1 MELRLQINLIM
12 GVLLA
17 AFASLLIYLQLD
29 NTRQSVREEMEGASI
44 VATQLLSRLQAGSR
58 NSSLEDMAQFLDA
71 VGRVR
76 ANEIELRNAQD
87 AVVYHSPPP
96 VYKAGRDAPDWYA
109 QIVSPALRTHEIAL
123 AEGRLLLRSDP
134 SRAILDGWDDFKPM
148 LLTVLAGFILGN
160 ALVFVL
166 VGRAMRPLQ
175 KVVMGLQAMEG
186 GSYGTRL
193 PAMHGKEAKV
203 MGEAFNAMA
212 QSVQDGIAAQ
222 TQAREATLALAQ
234 NRELTQVIQT
244 RIEEVR
250 GQIARELHDELGQQ
264 VTAIKSLGQAMVLRA
279 KGVDSHTENAA
290 RMVIESADAIYEEVH
305 QLVSQLRPLALDRF
319 GLQDALQDLVEDA
332 RSRHPDTRIDLHLQT
347 PLEDMES
354 SLATATYRI
363 VQESLNNALRHAQAS
378 QITILLSALDHQ
390 LHIDVSDNGMGAT
403 PDWEDSGQFGVIG
416 MRERAQGLD
425 GSFRFESLQPSGVRV
440 WAVLPL
446 GHNPTHG

>member
-1 MELRLQINLIM
+1 MGLRLQINLIM

-29 NTRQSVREEMEGASI
+29 NTRQSVREEMDGASI

-58 NSSLEDMAQFLDA
+58 SSSLQDMAQFLA
-71 VGRVR
+71 TVGRIR

-96 VYKAGRDAPDWYA
+96 VYKAGRDAPDWYSR
-109 QIVSPALRTHEIAL
+109 IVSPALHTREIAV
-123 AEGRLLLRSDP
+123 AEGRLLVRADP

-148 LLTVLAGFILGN
+148 VLTVLAGFILGN
-160 ALVFVL
+160 VLVFVL
-166 VGRAMRPLQ
+166 VGRAMQPLQ
-175 KVVMGLQAMEG
+175 QVVRGLQAMEG
-186 GSYGTRL
+186 GSYDTRL
-193 PAMHGKEAKV
+193 PAMQGQEARV
-203 MGEAFNAMA
+203 LGEAFNAMA

-222 TQAREATLALAQ
+222 NRAREATLALAQ

-279 KGVDSHTENAA
+279 KGVDAHTENAA

-305 QLVSQLRPLALDRF
+305 QLVSKLRPLALDRF

-332 RSRHPDTRIDLHLQT
+332 RSRHGQVRIHLQVRT
-347 PLEDMES
+347 PLQDIDP

-363 VQESLNNALRHAQAS
+363 VQESLTNALRHAQAS
-378 QITILLSALDHQ
+378 VINIELSAQDQQ
-390 LHIDVSDNGMGAT
+390 LHIEVSDNGIGAA
-403 PDWEDSGQFGVIG
+403 PDWADSGQYGVIG
-416 MRERAQGLD
+416 MRERAQGL
-425 GSFRFESLQPSGVRV
+425 GGAFSFESLQPSGVRV
-440 WAVLPL
+440 AAVLPL
-446 GHNPTHG
+446 GHNPSHG

>member
-1 MELRLQINLIM
+1 MGLRLQINLIM

-29 NTRQSVREEMEGASI
+29 NTRQSVREEMQGASI

-58 NSSLEDMAQFLDA
+58 NSSLEDMAQFLDT

-76 ANEIELRNAQD
+76 ANDIELRNTQD
-87 AVVYHSPPP
+87 AVVYRSPPP
-96 VYKAGRDAPDWYA
+96 VYKAGRDAPDWYSA
-109 QIVSPALRTHEIAL
+109 IVSPLVQTREIPVSDGL
-123 AEGRLLLRSDP
+123 LLLRADP

-148 LLTVLAGFILGN
+148 VLTVIAGFLLGN
-160 ALVFVL
+160 VLVFVL
-166 VGRAMRPLQ
+166 VGRAMQPLQ
-175 KVVMGLQAMEG
+175 KVVQGLQAMEG
-186 GSYGTRL
+186 GSYDTRL
-193 PAMHGKEAKV
+193 PPMLGKEAKV

-212 QSVQDGIAAQ
+212 QSVQEGISAQ
-222 TQAREATLALAQ
+222 SQAREATLALAQ

-279 KGVDSHTENAA
+279 QGVDAHTEQAA
-290 RMVIESADAIYEEVH
+290 RMVIDSADAIYEEEH
-305 QLVSQLRPLALDRF
+305 QLVSKLRPLALDRF

-332 RSRHPDTRIDLHLQT
+332 RSRHADTRIHLELHS
-347 PLEDMES
+347 PLEDIEP

-378 QITILLSALDHQ
+378 QITIVLSAHAQQ
-390 LHIDVSDNGMGAT
+390 LHFDVSDNGKGAT
-403 PDWEDSGQFGVIG
+403 PDWADSGQYGVIG
-416 MRERAQGLD
+416 MRERAQGLG
-425 GSFRFESLQPSGVRV
+425 GSFSFESLQPSGVRV

-446 GHNPTHG
+446 SHNPAHG

>member
-1 MELRLQINLIM
+1 MGLRLQINLIM

-332 RSRHPDTRIDLHLQT
+332 RSRHPDTRIDLHLHT

-378 QITILLSALDHQ
+378 QITILLSALDQQ

-403 PDWEDSGQFGVIG
+403 PDWADSGQFGVIG
-416 MRERAQGLD
+416 MRERAQGLG
-425 GSFRFESLQPSGVRV
+425 GSFRFESLHPSGVRV

-446 GHNPTHG
+446 GHNPSHG

>member
-378 QITILLSALDHQ
+378 QINILLSALDHQ

-416 MRERAQGLD
+416 MRERAQGLG

>member
-1 MELRLQINLIM
+1 MGLRLQINLIM

-160 ALVFVL
+160 AL
-166 VGRAMRPLQ
+166 
-175 KVVMGLQAMEG
+175 
-186 GSYGTRL
+186 
-193 PAMHGKEAKV
+193 V

>member
-1 MELRLQINLIM
+1 MGLRLQINLIM

-29 NTRQSVREEMEGASI
+29 NTRQSVSEEMEGASI

-76 ANEIELRNAQD
+76 ANEIELLNAQG

-96 VYKAGRDAPDWYA
+96 VYKAGRDAPDWYSH
-109 QIVSPALRTHEIAL
+109 IVSPLVLTREIPVSDGL
-123 AEGRLLLRSDP
+123 LLLRADP

-148 LLTVLAGFILGN
+148 VLTVLAGFVLGN
-160 ALVFVL
+160 LLVYVL
-166 VGRAMRPLQ
+166 VGRAVQPLQ
-175 KVVMGLQAMEG
+175 KVILGLQAMES
-186 GSYGTRL
+186 GSYDTRL
-193 PAMHGKEAKV
+193 PAMQGKEAQV

-279 KGVDSHTENAA
+279 KGTDPHTENAA
-290 RMVIESADAIYEEVH
+290 RMVIESADAIYEEMH

-332 RSRHPDTRIDLHLQT
+332 RSRHPETRVHLQLQT
-347 PLEDMES
+347 PLENMES

-378 QITILLSALDHQ
+378 QITILLSALDQQ
-390 LHIDVSDNGMGAT
+390 LHIDVSDNGIGAT
-403 PDWEDSGQFGVIG
+403 PDWADSGQFGVIG
-416 MRERAQGLD
+416 MRERAQGLG
-425 GSFRFESLQPSGVRV
+425 GSFHFESLQPSGVRV

-446 GHNPTHG
+446 GHNPSHG

>member
-1 MELRLQINLIM
+1 MGLRLQINLIM
-12 GVLLA
+12 GVLFA

-29 NTRQSVREEMEGASI
+29 NTRQSVREEMDGASI

-58 NSSLEDMAQFLDA
+58 NSSLEEMAQFLDA

-87 AVVYHSPPP
+87 EVVYHSPPP

-123 AEGRLLLRSDP
+123 AQGRLLLRSDP

-203 MGEAFNAMA
+203 IGEAFNAMA

-264 VTAIKSLGQAMVLRA
+264 VTAIKSLGQAMALRA
-279 KGVDSHTENAA
+279 KGVDAHTENAA

-332 RSRHPDTRIDLHLQT
+332 RSRHPDTRIDLHLHT

-378 QITILLSALDHQ
+378 QITILLSALDQQ

-403 PDWEDSGQFGVIG
+403 PDWADSGQFGVIG
-416 MRERAQGLD
+416 MRERAQGLG